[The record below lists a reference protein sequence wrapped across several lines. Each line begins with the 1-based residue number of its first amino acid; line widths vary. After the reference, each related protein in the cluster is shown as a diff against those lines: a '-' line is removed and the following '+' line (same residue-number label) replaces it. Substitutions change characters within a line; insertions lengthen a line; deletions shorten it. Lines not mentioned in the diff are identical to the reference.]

1 MKNEYTN
8 QDVLNDLFKENY
20 NELLDFARYRL
31 DKSISRR
38 VDPEDIIQDVYLKLS
53 KALVSENN
61 KLTLETFFDSFHNL
75 IRSRIRESCI
85 ESYREHNLAK
95 RRSVNSEI
103 SAYVNLEDNEENDV
117 VNLLTKSESDPIDK
131 MIKDENLDS
140 IIEQIAS
147 MESADH
153 QDILN
158 EYFFNHKT
166 ISQYAEENN
175 LKYSV
180 AAMRLGRAVRSLKKN
195 IMKEKT

>member
-180 AAMRLGRAVRSLKKN
+180 AAMRLDRAVRSLKKN